1 MLEKIIT
8 LLAALIAALEAN
20 TAAHTGKPASVKTST
35 GGAAA
40 VTVTKANPPADKPT
54 TPAEAP
60 KKTEPAVGDDPAA
73 EFDYEKEIRLPF
85 LALLKVNRDKAL
97 ALIPEGCKTMKDVKP
112 AQYAAVAKAI
122 KATAAELEGE
132 A

>member
-8 LLAALIAALEAN
+8 LLTALIAALEAN

-40 VTVTKANPPADKPT
+40 VTVTEAKPPADKPT
-54 TPAEAP
+54 APAEAP
-60 KKTEPAVGDDPAA
+60 KKTEPAAGTEPA

-112 AQYAAVAKAI
+112 AQYAAVAKSI